1 MGMISPN
8 DLQANAI
15 KVMLEG
21 KEPVTERDWQLCVNF
36 WAANVSVAEIEIC
49 KLMRRIFNCPISDE
63 DIAEIATFQ
72 VKKKGEKRAKNHH

>member
-49 KLMRRIFNCPISDE
+49 KLMRRLFNCPISDE

-72 VKKKGEKRAKNHH
+72 VKKKGEKHAKSHH